1 MGFGS
6 NNKNLPFH
14 SKVAAGAVSGVME
27 LCCFHPVD
35 TIAKR
40 LMTNRTATSLNTV
53 AFGAVYAEAPL
64 LTKWMS
70 LYPGLQ
76 FATAYKV
83 MQRTYKFGMQPVVYE
98 HMNKRLNNQSKVLT
112 QAMAGAVVGAGE
124 VALLPFDVLKI
135 RSQTNPESLRGK
147 GLAQLIVNEN
157 LTLYRGWNWT
167 IARNVPGSFA
177 LFGGNS
183 LTKQMLGLDPKMS
196 GQATLAQ
203 NALASVAGATCSITV
218 AAPMDVIKTRIQQ
231 NSHKQMSGVKIVADL
246 VREEGPTAF
255 FKGLGPKIL
264 VVGPKL
270 VFSMTIAQSVL
281 GWFARRQ

>member
-1 MGFGS
+1 MVISFLSPFFISLLARILLSVSPLCVTDNMFLRGFPPIPPS
-6 NNKNLPFH
+6 
-14 SKVAAGAVSGVME
+14 
-27 LCCFHPVD
+27 
-35 TIAKR
+35 
-40 LMTNRTATSLNTV
+40 
-53 AFGAVYAEAPL
+53 
-64 LTKWMS
+64 
-70 LYPGLQ
+70 
-76 FATAYKV
+76 
-83 MQRTYKFGMQPVVYE
+83 
-98 HMNKRLNNQSKVLT
+98 
-112 QAMAGAVVGAGE
+112 
-124 VALLPFDVLKI
+124 
-135 RSQTNPESLRGK
+135 GK
-147 GLAQLIVNEN
+147 GLWQLIANEN
-157 LTLYRGWNWT
+157 FTLYRGWNWT

-203 NALASVAGATCSITV
+203 NAIASVAGATCSITV